1 MISQDNKPKKLR
13 GGQHLRGNGEGRTPS
28 EFCVFVC
35 SNTNF
40 RELYLVI
47 LVDMIRQDFKPNYV
61 RAARMPPGV
70 GPGDPGGGDDLV
82 ASNGLIGPNAVASLV
97 SGMERDDR
105 RENSEKKKA
114 MFRNKVQH
122 EQRRRYLSKGN
133 IVTFT
138 FNDPRSFID
147 KEGSMQRALTVGGFE
162 KKNVLQMKLNDY
174 RGNECE
180 VLFEEDLEVD
190 CEAVEEKLKKNALNV
205 TVSKFLDAEE
215 ICMVYGLPL
224 TSDVDSVIEQIK
236 QTISPF
242 VKKVVSITA
251 TKHFSKKENDFFHG
265 CLNGNYKV
273 KVVPLVN
280 HQIPNYVPIGK
291 DEQVQAKVHYVR
303 HLSEKKVMCN
313 NCYSTEHLAN
323 SDMCQGVSDWTNY
336 VTRFEKMRDDVLAIN
351 EDARNLSVP
360 SFIKGGEEI
369 RKLRAENIDL
379 QAENEQLLKEKT
391 DISERFVTLERKMR
405 ELARSKGLEE
415 SLVSDDSFMALDG
428 DSSVS
433 DEPRDSESGE
443 NGAASS
449 QPTPVPAPAPGPQAE
464 GESGKRK
471 ASDLSKVK
479 GLVKDDV
486 IWFKKPHSEE
496 VIGRFLKLLNHDT
509 GKISIEVPDN
519 KGLKKIISVELNR
532 CLWGTITG
540 E

>member
-1 MISQDNKPKKLR
+1 M
-13 GGQHLRGNGEGRTPS
+13 GRTLS

-70 GPGDPGGGDDLV
+70 GPGDPGGGGDDLV
-82 ASNGLIGPNAVASLV
+82 GSNGLIGPNAVASLV
-97 SGMERDDR
+97 SGMEREDR
-105 RENSEKKKA
+105 RENAEKKKA
-114 MFRNKVQH
+114 MFRNKVQL

-133 IVTFT
+133 VVTFT

-162 KKNVLQMKLNDY
+162 KKNVLQIKLNDY

-180 VLFEEDLEVD
+180 VLFEEGLEVD
-190 CEAVEEKLKKNALNV
+190 CEAVEEKLKRNALNV

-224 TSDVDSVIEQIK
+224 TSDVDAVIEQIK

-242 VKKVVSITA
+242 VKKVVSVTA
-251 TKHFSKKENDFFHG
+251 TKHFSKNEKDFFHG

-323 SDMCQGVSDWTNY
+323 SDSCEGVSDWTKY
-336 VTRFEKMRDDVLAIN
+336 VARFEKMRDDVLAIN

-360 SFIKGGEEI
+360 SFIRGGEEI

-391 DISERFVTLERKMR
+391 DISERFATLEGKMR

-415 SLVSDDSFMALDG
+415 SLISDDSFNMALDG
-428 DSSVS
+428 D
-433 DEPRDSESGE
+433 ETRDNSELGE
-443 NGAASS
+443 NGAAAS
-449 QPTPVPAPAPGPQAE
+449 QSTPASVPAPGPQAE
-464 GESGKRK
+464 GEGGKRK

-479 GLVKDDV
+479 GLTKDDV

-509 GKISIEVPDN
+509 GKINVEVQDN
-519 KGLKKIISVELNR
+519 KGLKKIISVELNK
-532 CLWGTITG
+532 CLWGSVTG